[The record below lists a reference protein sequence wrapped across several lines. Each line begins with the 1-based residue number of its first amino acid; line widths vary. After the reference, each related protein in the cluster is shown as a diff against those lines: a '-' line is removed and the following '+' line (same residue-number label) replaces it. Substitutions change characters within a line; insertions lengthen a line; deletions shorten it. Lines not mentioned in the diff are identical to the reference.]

1 MSAGLRDARA
11 VVVLGGGLTGLSASF
26 HLEGVNRLVLER
38 DAEPGGLCRSV
49 TEEGFTFDCTGHLLH
64 LRDPAIQDLV
74 GRLAPDQF
82 ARHERRAL
90 IHSKGVETAYP
101 FQANLHGLPVEVVRE
116 CVEGFVEA
124 QMSRVQEGEPDV
136 ARLTFREWVETTFGR
151 GIAAHFMLPY
161 NAKLWRA
168 DLDTLEC
175 GWVSWSIPRPT
186 LGEILGGALGATV
199 RGLGYNPT
207 FLYPKARGIRVLP
220 DAFAARAGEITTGA
234 TVQSIDAGAR
244 VVTLADGT
252 EVGYELLIST
262 LPLDRLLAITKG
274 LPPALPRAGRRL
286 RAVKVLNICLGID
299 RENVSPAHRI
309 YFPEPEYSFY
319 RIGVPTNLAAGM
331 APRGASSIW
340 AERSLLRDESF
351 DENDVVERT
360 VDDLRRAGILRPSD
374 RIVFRR
380 VGVLDPAYVLYDPHR
395 ARSLPGILAGLEA
408 AGIRSTGRFGAWEY
422 NSMEG
427 AIKSG
432 IAAAD
437 WARAA
442 LRTSSRAARRRIA

>member
-1 MSAGLRDARA
+1 MTTLNEARA
-11 VVVLGGGLTGLSASF
+11 VVVLGGGLTGLSAAF
-26 HLEGVNRLVLER
+26 HLDGVPRLVLER
-38 DAEPGGLCRSV
+38 DAEPGGLCRSF

-64 LRDPAIQDLV
+64 LRDAAIRDLV
-74 GRLAPDQF
+74 GRLAPGAF

-116 CVEGFVEA
+116 CIEGFVEA
-124 QMSRVQEGEPDV
+124 GLRREREGEPDL
-136 ARLTFREWVETTFGR
+136 ARLTFREWVEITFGR

-161 NAKLWRA
+161 NGKLWRA
-168 DLDTLEC
+168 DLDTIEC

-207 FLYPKARGIRVLP
+207 FLYPRARGIRVLP
-220 DAFAARAGEITTGA
+220 DAFATGAGEIRCRA
-234 TVQSIDAGAR
+234 TVREVDAAAR
-244 VVTLADGT
+244 VVTLEDGT
-252 EVGYELLIST
+252 RVGYEALVST
-262 LPLDRLLAITKG
+262 LPLDRLLAITRG
-274 LPPALPRAGRRL
+274 LPAAAARAGRRL

-299 RENVSPAHRI
+299 RENVSPAHWI

-319 RIGVPTNLAAGM
+319 RVGVPSNLAEGM
-331 APRGASSIW
+331 APRGCSSIW
-340 AERSLLRDESF
+340 AERSLLRDEAF
-351 DENDVVERT
+351 DEEEVVTRT
-360 VDDLRRAGILRPSD
+360 VDDLRRAGLLRPSD
-374 RIVFRR
+374 RVVFRR
-380 VGVLDPAYVLYDPHR
+380 VGVLDPAYVLYDRHR
-395 ARSLPGILAGLEA
+395 ARALPGILETLEA
-408 AGIRSTGRFGAWEY
+408 HGIRSTGRFGAWEY

-427 AIKSG
+427 AITSG

-442 LRTSSRAARRRIA
+442 LRPAARTARRRIA